1 MAVLGMT
8 LSSEN
13 KGAGPAAL
21 YSQPRRHLSY
31 EMGGWEG
38 GPSAKDQR
46 DSCCVKHS
54 LISLMSGPRPPTN
67 HSDKS
72 QERTLSGCG

>member
-13 KGAGPAAL
+13 KRAGPAAL
-21 YSQPRRHLSY
+21 YSQPRGHLSY

-38 GPSAKDQR
+38 GRVA
-46 DSCCVKHS
+46 
-54 LISLMSGPRPPTN
+54 PRL
-67 HSDKS
+67 KIR
-72 QERTLSGCG
+72 EILAV